1 MAITLCLN
9 RRLCGSFLTKKLLNL
24 AVLTLF
30 QSYIFL
36 AILGYMEK
44 SQYCGWCMS
53 SFSVPRQFSWE
64 PFLTGLKKKEANV
77 AQSIFWY
84 MAGKKNKILPIP
96 KVLGIASKTKIRFL
110 TWMTWEYLGI
120 YLFLIEGLYQ
130 FIKSPTNLVTDAEEE
145 IRTKSH

>member
-1 MAITLCLN
+1 
-9 RRLCGSFLTKKLLNL
+9 
-24 AVLTLF
+24 
-30 QSYIFL
+30 
-36 AILGYMEK
+36 
-44 SQYCGWCMS
+44 
-53 SFSVPRQFSWE
+53 
-64 PFLTGLKKKEANV
+64 
-77 AQSIFWY
+77 

-110 TWMTWEYLGI
+110 TWMTWGYLGI